1 MKRLIRSGGGLV
13 AVALVLLVPAAAW
26 AQSSVTTGQV
36 YGTAKDPNGAVM
48 PGVTIQA
55 KNVDTGLSRSAVTD
69 TSGYYRIDQLPSGTY
84 DVTSMLDGFKT
95 EVKRGVAVTLGSS
108 VQVNFALAITSVQE
122 EIVVTAESPIVES
135 TNPSIT
141 SAVTEQEIA
150 NLPLQGRDF
159 TDFVV
164 LTPGA
169 VAGNTDEVI
178 GGRGGINIGARAV
191 QNSFNIDGANSQSSF
206 FGEERGGTRP
216 PFTFS
221 QAAIKE
227 FQVLRSSYNLQFQ
240 ATGGVINAITKSG
253 TNEFHGQVFGYYT
266 DDSLTEEDALGRKE
280 ESEQKQYGFALGGP
294 IIRDKLHFFTSLDAQ
309 DFQTPH
315 FTAFYDFPEGREADF
330 QAITG
335 LDYNTESGNYPTT
348 NDALVVLLKFD
359 WQLGVNNLLSARYN
373 YSDQEGVNQ
382 TSGFTT
388 TGLSNNG
395 LEGNSFSSLVFT
407 LNSVLSDRAFNEA
420 FGQYAFEERP
430 RAANNTTLPE
440 TMIRWYDAVFG
451 QNQFLPN
458 FLDEKRYQLVDN
470 FTYYAGDHTL
480 KAGINFD
487 WVNFDDGF
495 CRYCSGYYEY
505 WDWDD
510 FLDQGSPAAYTQA
523 FSDFDGEVEYDTNY
537 YAFYLQDDW
546 RASPNLTVNFGLRYD
561 LQDNPTPYETNPLWP
576 NTGQIP
582 TDNNNWSIRAG
593 FAWDIR
599 GDGKQVLRG
608 GLGRFYDNTPTLLLA
623 NAMLANGVRVVR
635 VSGNCGSDIDCPT
648 YPEIWTDIGDLPSA
662 RSDIFVFDP
671 SFENPETN
679 RISLGYEAEVVRDL
693 SLGVDVIYYETE
705 KLQRKQ
711 DQNLEPNGGETL
723 DGRPTYDRYT
733 NVPELGKIMQFNSD
747 ARAEYTAIMLTAR
760 KRFSNKWFLDA
771 SYTWSDAKD
780 NDSNERSVSSSS
792 DYADDQYNLDADW
805 GPSNFDSTHKLVA
818 SFAWQL
824 PANFLV
830 SAIGTYRTGF
840 PYSALDDR
848 DLNTD
853 GYVNNERAVI
863 ETSPGVY
870 YHIPRNEYRQ
880 PDFKTLDL
888 RLTWT
893 ARFGRN
899 LELELIGE
907 VFNALNNDNWITT
920 EHDLVN
926 SDGSLDEDFGELD
939 IPGLPRRKQVQ
950 TGTGN
955 AVRMFCP

>member
-1 MKRLIRSGGGLV
+1 
-13 AVALVLLVPAAAW
+13 
-26 AQSSVTTGQV
+26 VTTGQIF
-36 YGTAKDPNGAVM
+36 GTATDPDGAPM
-48 PGVTIQA
+48 PGVTVLA
-55 KNVDTGLSRSAVTD
+55 TNVDTGFARNAVTD
-69 TSGYYRIDQLPSGTY
+69 TSGYYRLDLLPSGTY
-84 DVTSMLDGFKT
+84 DVRSSLSGFKT
-95 EVKRGVAVTLGSS
+95 EVKRGVVVTLGST
-108 VQVNFALAITSVQE
+108 VQIAFQLAVAAVEE
-122 EIVVTAESPIVES
+122 EIVVTAESPIVET
-135 TNPSIT
+135 TNPSVT
-141 SAVTEQEIA
+141 AAVSDQQIA

-159 TDFVV
+159 TDFVA

-169 VAGNTDEVI
+169 LSGSPEEI
-178 GGRGGINIGARAV
+178 EGGRGGINIGARAI
-191 QNSFNIDGANSQSSF
+191 QNSFNVDGANSQSSF
-206 FGEERGGTRP
+206 FGEERGGIRP

-253 TNEFHGQVFGYYT
+253 TNEFHGEVFGYYT
-266 DDSLTEEDALGRKE
+266 DDSMTEEDALGRKE
-280 ESEQKQYGFALGGP
+280 ESEQLQYGFALGGP
-294 IIRDKLHFFTSLDAQ
+294 IVRDTLHFFTSLDTQ
-309 DFQTPH
+309 DFETPK
-315 FTAFYDFPEGREADF
+315 FTSWDVFDGREADF
-330 QAITG
+330 EAKTG
-335 LDYNTESGNYPTT
+335 LDYEAESSNYPST

-359 WQLGVNNLLSARYN
+359 WQLGVDNLLTARYN

-382 TSGFTT
+382 TSTYQD

-395 LEGNSFSSLVFT
+395 LEGNSFESFVVT
-407 LNSVLSDRAFNEA
+407 LNSVLSERAFNEV

-440 TMIRWYDAVFG
+440 TQIRWYEATFG

-458 FLDEKRYQLVDN
+458 FLDEKRFQLVDN

-495 CRYCSGYYEY
+495 CRYCSGQYQY
-505 WDWDD
+505 WSADD
-510 FLDQGSPAAYTQA
+510 FLDGELPAEYTQA

-546 RASPNLTVNFGLRYD
+546 RASPNFTLNFGVRYD

-582 TDNNNWSIRAG
+582 NDSDNWSARAG

-608 GLGRFYDNTPTLLLA
+608 GVGRFYDNTPTLLLA

-635 VSGNCGSDIDCPT
+635 VSGECGEDIICPEW
-648 YPEIWTDIGDLPSA
+648 PNIWPDLGDLPLV

-671 SFENPETN
+671 DFENPETN
-679 RISLGYEAEVVRDL
+679 RISLGYEAEVVRDV
-693 SLGVDVIYYETE
+693 SLGVDVIYYET
-705 KLQRKQ
+705 KRLQRKQ
-711 DQNLEPNGGETL
+711 DQNLVPNGGTTP

-733 NVPELGKIMQFNSD
+733 VVPELGKIMQFTSD

-760 KRFSNKWFLDA
+760 KRFSNRWFLDA
-771 SYTWSDAKD
+771 SYTWSDAED

-792 DYADDQYNLDADW
+792 DYPDDQYNLEADW
-805 GPSNFDSTHKLVA
+805 GPSAFDSTHKIVF
-818 SFAWQL
+818 SFAYQL
-824 PANFLV
+824 PANFLL

-840 PYSALDDR
+840 PYSAYDDR

-863 ETSPGVY
+863 ETSPGVFF
-870 YHIPRNEYRQ
+870 HIPRNDYRQ

-893 ARFGRN
+893 ARLGGD

-907 VFNALNNDNWITT
+907 VFNVLNNDNWITT
-920 EHDLVN
+920 ETDLVN
-926 SDGSLDEDFGELD
+926 DDGSLDEDFGELD
-939 IPGLPRRKQVQ
+939 VPGQPRRFQV
-950 TGTGN
+950 G
-955 AVRMFCP
+955 AKFRF

>member
-1 MKRLIRSGGGLV
+1 MRLLKSGGGVV
-13 AVALVLLVPAAAW
+13 AIALMVLVPATAL
-26 AQSSVTTGQV
+26 AQSSSTTGQI
-36 YGTAKDPNGAVM
+36 YGTARDPNGGVM
-48 PGVTIQA
+48 PGVGVEA
-55 KNVDTGLSRSAVTD
+55 KNLDTGFARSAVTD
-69 TSGYYRIDQLPSGTY
+69 TSGYYRLDLLPSGTY
-84 DVTSMLDGFKT
+84 DVRSTLDGFKS
-95 EVKRGVAVTLGSS
+95 EIKRGVVVTLGST
-108 VQVNFALAITSVQE
+108 VQVNIDLQIASVAE

-141 SAVTEQEIA
+141 SAVSEREIA

-169 VAGNTDEVI
+169 VAGSTDEI
-178 GGRGGINIGARAV
+178 AGGRGGINIGARAI

-266 DDSLTEEDALGRKE
+266 DDSLTTEDALDRKE

-294 IIRDKLHFFTSLDAQ
+294 IVRDKLHFFTSIDAQ
-309 DFQTPH
+309 DFQIPKFTSWDVFDGREDD
-315 FTAFYDFPEGREADF
+315 FTAK
-330 QAITG
+330 TG
-335 LDYNTESGNYPTT
+335 LDYDTESSNYPST
-348 NDALVVLLKFD
+348 NDALVMLLKFD

-373 YSDQEGVNQ
+373 YSDQEGINQ
-382 TSGFTT
+382 TSTYED

-407 LNSVLSDRAFNEA
+407 LNSVLSDRAFNEV

-430 RAANNTTLPE
+430 RAANNSELPE
-440 TMIRWYDAVFG
+440 TQIRWYEATFG

-458 FLDEKRYQLVDN
+458 FLDETRYQLVDN
-470 FTYYAGDHTL
+470 FTYYAGDHTI

-487 WVNFDDGF
+487 LVNFDDGF
-495 CRYCSGYYEY
+495 CRYCSGQFQF
-505 WDWDD
+505 WSADD
-510 FLDQGSPAAYTQA
+510 FLDGATAASFTQA
-523 FSDFDGEVEYDTNY
+523 FSDYDGTVEYDTNY

-546 RASPNLTVNFGLRYD
+546 RVSPNFTLNYGLRYD

-582 TDNNNWSIRAG
+582 TDSDNWSARVG

-623 NAMLANGVRVVR
+623 NAMLANGVRVIR
-635 VSGNCGSDIDCPT
+635 VSGNCGSDIICPEWPNI
-648 YPEIWTDIGDLPSA
+648 YENLGDLPLV
-662 RSDIFVFDP
+662 RSDIFVFNPD
-671 SFENPETN
+671 FQNPETN

-711 DQNLEPNGGETL
+711 DQNLEDNGGTTI
-723 DGRPTYDRYT
+723 DGRPTYDRFT
-733 NVPELGKIMQFNSD
+733 NVEGLGKIMEFNSD
-747 ARAEYTAIMLTAR
+747 ARAEYTAVMLTAR

-824 PANFLV
+824 PANFMV

-853 GYVNNERAVI
+853 GYVNNERAVL

-870 YHIPRNEYRQ
+870 YHVPRNDYRQ
-880 PDFKTLDL
+880 DDFKTLDL

-893 ARFGRN
+893 ARLGGS

-907 VFNALNNDNWITT
+907 VFNAANWDNWVTT
-920 EHDLVN
+920 ETDLVN
-926 SDGSLDEDFGELD
+926 SDGSLDEDFGVRD
-939 IPGLPRRKQVQ
+939 IPGTPRRYQV
-950 TGTGN
+950 G
-955 AVRMFCP
+955 AKFRF